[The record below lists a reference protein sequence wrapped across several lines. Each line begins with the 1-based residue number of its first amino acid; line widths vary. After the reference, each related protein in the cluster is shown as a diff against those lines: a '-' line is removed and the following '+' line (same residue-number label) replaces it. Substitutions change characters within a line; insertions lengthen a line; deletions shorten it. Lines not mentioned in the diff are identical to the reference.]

1 MKNTLKMA
9 LVSGLI
15 LVLLQCSG
23 KSNMQIATPGTEIKA
38 PAEAMSVQARVLA
51 DSGATLS
58 IGRSLQLTVPAGAL
72 EADTDISVTKT
83 QAAPQ
88 QENLVPVG
96 NAIEL
101 GAHGTEFNKSV
112 TLNTC
117 YDPAA
122 LAAKGLAEDT
132 LQVYYVDPDSGNY
145 AAIGGTVNKGSHCVT
160 AQLQHFSTYLVA
172 AQILQGGNN
181 PPVVSAPTFT
191 PSVPLAGLPLKVS
204 SIITDYELSTVN
216 GQVGFG
222 QVATAQLYYR
232 IPGEPSFTQVS
243 LTPDYLDDTATRYSY
258 KIPAN
263 RVTTAGIEYYLKA
276 TDNLGLNRV
285 RNTAVLPVTRTVTSI
300 AFSSNAVVDIAAG
313 FKRSYTL
320 RAIDDLAVARNID
333 VDSFTLNGG
342 IGTAT
347 KTSASV
353 IQVSATTANPQNY
366 RIGSLTANAGAFSV
380 TSQDIRVHAGM
391 LDHIELLSP
400 TGVVLGSTITVNANA
415 TYDFDI
421 IGYDAF
427 GNTSNVLPLFV
438 IVPVSGAGTITSTGL
453 YTAPATAQT
462 ATLVA
467 TLDGVMDSI
476 LINVVVPVFS
486 TATDLNQPRFAYG
499 TTKLQDGRILVMGGW
514 DGTAAMASSEVFS
527 ENTGSFTVS
536 GSLNY
541 ARSHPTSVLLADGR
555 VLIAGGTTQEGSST
569 LIQANLVAPAEIYN
583 PATGVFTVAA
593 SMNVP
598 RYLPTAILMPNGKV
612 LFVGGY
618 IAGSY
623 YLHNAAEVYDPA
635 TNTFTNVGNTNSGR
649 YGSVASLLP
658 SGKVLLTGGYYS
670 GWQNS
675 AEIFDP
681 ATAVFTS
688 TGSMLYNRISHT
700 ADLLSNGK
708 VYILGGYDGNNQLA
722 SAQSCEYYTENTGV
736 FSSCGTLL
744 NPRYGFSSVVL
755 PNGLIMISGG
765 YDATPLSAQVKA
777 VDLFDPN
784 SNTFTADGM
793 SSYPHAENNAFLLPS
808 GHAFLMGGSA
818 GFGPTVSRPEIFIP

>member
-1 MKNTLKMA
+1 MKNTLKIA
-9 LVSGLI
+9 LISGLI
-15 LVLLQCSG
+15 LNLLQCSG
-23 KSNMQIATPGTEIKA
+23 KSNMKIATPGTEIKA
-38 PAEAMSVQARVLA
+38 PTEAMSVQARVLA

-58 IGRSLQLTVPAGAL
+58 IGSSLQLTVPAGAL
-72 EADTDISVTKT
+72 DVDTDISVTKT

-112 TLNTC
+112 TLNSC

-145 AAIGGTVNKGSHCVT
+145 AAVGGTVNKGSHCVT
-160 AQLQHFSTYLVA
+160 AQLQHFSTYLIA

-263 RVTTAGIEYYLKA
+263 RVTAAGIEYYLKA

-300 AFSSNAVVDIAAG
+300 AFSTNAVVDIAAG
-313 FKRSYTL
+313 FKRSYTV

-366 RIGSLTANAGAFSV
+366 RTGSLTANAGPFSV
-380 TSQDIRVHAGM
+380 TSADIRVHAGM

-400 TGVVLGSTITVNANA
+400 TGVVLGSTITVNANS

-438 IVPVSGAGTITSTGL
+438 IVPVSGAGTITPTGL

-476 LINVVVPVFS
+476 LINVVPAGWSNAPAMV
-486 TATDLNQPRFAYG
+486 LNR
-499 TTKLQDGRILVMGGW
+499 TEHK
-514 DGTAAMASSEVFS
+514 
-527 ENTGSFTVS
+527 
-536 GSLNY
+536 
-541 ARSHPTSVLLADGR
+541 SVLLNDGR
-555 VLIAGGTTQEGSST
+555 VLI
-569 LIQANLVAPAEIYN
+569 
-583 PATGVFTVAA
+583 
-593 SMNVP
+593 
-598 RYLPTAILMPNGKV
+598 
-612 LFVGGY
+612 
-618 IAGSY
+618 
-623 YLHNAAEVYDPA
+623 
-635 TNTFTNVGNTNSGR
+635 
-649 YGSVASLLP
+649 
-658 SGKVLLTGGYYS
+658 TGGYAPAPTD
-670 GWQNS
+670 S

-681 ATAVFTS
+681 SANSGFGAFVATGNMSVIRADHAVTLLANGKVLVSGGAGADVFDPAANGGIGAFFPTAAMTTYRSSGHSATLLNDGRVLIVGGDSSMGTAEIFDPAGNGGLGVFTS
-688 TGSMLYNRISHT
+688 TGSPSLGRTWHT
-700 ADLLSNGK
+700 AVRLNNGK
-708 VYILGGYDGNNQLA
+708 VLIAGGIVQIGPVTTNSMEIFDPAANGGVGAFTPTVNMSVGRGYNVAGAVLLNDGKVLITGGSFNGTGDTADVFDPALNGGMGGIFATYNMLGSRAYHTATILSSGDVIIIGGVGTGYLTA
-722 SAQSCEYYTENTGV
+722 TERFIPGAGFVSDLPINTGRYHNTT
-736 FSSCGTLL
+736 TLL
-744 NPRYGFSSVVL
+744 NSGKLLVV
-755 PNGLIMISGG
+755 GG
-765 YDATPLSAQVKA
+765 TTATTPA
-777 VDLFDPN
+777 
-784 SNTFTADGM
+784 G
-793 SSYPHAENNAFLLPS
+793 AEI
-808 GHAFLMGGSA
+808 
-818 GFGPTVSRPEIFIP
+818 R